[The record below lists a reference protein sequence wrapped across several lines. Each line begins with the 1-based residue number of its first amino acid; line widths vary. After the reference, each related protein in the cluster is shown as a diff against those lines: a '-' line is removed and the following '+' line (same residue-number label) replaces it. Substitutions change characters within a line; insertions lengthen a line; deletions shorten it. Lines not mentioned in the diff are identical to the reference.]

1 MTKRLN
7 WFLLVVVVVLG
18 GSFYWL
24 MIDNRPGDSA
34 AKPIEIEA
42 LRTLAASIPGAAPSA
57 LEVELVASRRM
68 PGDLFVAGSGIKRKL
83 VAVMAWQL
91 LVPGGKPIVIDSG
104 MTAASAQEMG
114 MEQYHPAAQARV
126 DASLRA
132 AGLILITHEHPDHIG
147 GLVALGGAPLNAAAR
162 LNPQQLPSAPLAAK
176 MAPWPAGVVLPAR
189 LAASGLQA
197 VAPGVVVIPAPSH
210 TPGSQMIYVRLADGH
225 EYLFTGDIATFAQ
238 SWQQLRARSR
248 LVGDYIAPENRG
260 EVFAWL
266 RTIRALKATAPA
278 LTVLAGHDFEWLL
291 QDKKLHGIHEHFG
304 GKPIGE

>member
-7 WFLLVVVVVLG
+7 WLLLVVVVVLG
-18 GSFYWL
+18 APFYWL
-24 MIDNRPGDSA
+24 MIDNRPGASA
-34 AKPIEIEA
+34 AKPIEIEQ
-42 LRTLAASIPGAAPSA
+42 LRSLAASIPGTAPSVV
-57 LEVELVASRRM
+57 EVELVASRRM
-68 PGDLFVAGSGIKRKL
+68 PGDLFVAGSGMKRKL

-104 MTAASAQEMG
+104 MTRAAAQEMG
-114 MEQYHPAAQARV
+114 MEQYHPASQARV

-147 GLVALGGAPLNAAAR
+147 GLVALGGAPLIAAAR
-162 LNPQQLPSAPLAAK
+162 LNPQQLPPAPLAAK
-176 MAPWPAGVVLPAR
+176 MVPWPEGVVLQAG
-189 LAASGLQA
+189 LASSGPQA

-210 TPGSQMIYVRLADGH
+210 TPGSQMIFVRLAGGR

-248 LVGDYIAPENRG
+248 LLGDYIAPENRR
-260 EVFAWL
+260 EVYAWL
-266 RTIRALKATAPA
+266 KTIRALKAKAPA

-291 QDKKLHGIHEHFG
+291 LDKQWHGIHEHFG
-304 GKPIGE
+304 GNPIGK